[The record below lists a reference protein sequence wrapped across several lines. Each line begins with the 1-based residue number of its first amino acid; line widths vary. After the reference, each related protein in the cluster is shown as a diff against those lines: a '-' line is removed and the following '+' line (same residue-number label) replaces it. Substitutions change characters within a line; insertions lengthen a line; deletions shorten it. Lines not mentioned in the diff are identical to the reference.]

1 MCKAFKTNQ
10 SKSLHLKKA
19 GRKLFP
25 PKADGP
31 EVGRSI
37 GKARVFC
44 ILFGPPS
51 EENKY
56 ESRKPTI
63 NWKEG
68 FCASDFT
75 FSVDPIIPF
84 HAEILIG
91 HYFSW
96 IHNFL
101 SFLNSDH

>member
-10 SKSLHLKKA
+10 SKSLHFKKA

-31 EVGRSI
+31 EAGRSI

-56 ESRKPTI
+56 ESRKPAI

-68 FCASDFT
+68 FCALDFYF
-75 FSVDPIIPF
+75 FSGLYLKMPNQSCLKVMM
-84 HAEILIG
+84 L
-91 HYFSW
+91 
-96 IHNFL
+96 
-101 SFLNSDH
+101 